1 MNIARFLKGTTTIGE
16 LMNMPNR
23 YLHVLYKQ
31 FLDTA
36 MNEDKSKEFGQE
48 QAAEEIVDA
57 MGG

>member
-1 MNIARFLKGTTTIGE
+1 
-16 LMNMPNR
+16 MPNR